1 MKIYLMRHGE
11 TDYNKKDLIQGMV
24 DIPLNETG
32 EEQSVAA
39 HKKIEKISFDA
50 IYASPLCRAIRT
62 GELATGLNPNTFIVD
77 ERIREIAFG
86 EAEAQPKCQIKDTM
100 RKFFDEPQNYE
111 PGTGADS
118 FSELSDRVTG
128 FLKELVEKPY
138 ENVLVL
144 SHGASIASMLL
155 FICRKELK
163 DFWSFVLTN
172 CCVIEI
178 EYINGKFKLIQIDN
192 S

>member
-1 MKIYLMRHGE
+1 
-11 TDYNKKDLIQGMV
+11 
-24 DIPLNETG
+24 
-32 EEQSVAA
+32 
-39 HKKIEKISFDA
+39 
-50 IYASPLCRAIRT
+50 
-62 GELATGLNPNTFIVD
+62 
-77 ERIREIAFG
+77 
-86 EAEAQPKCQIKDTM
+86 M

-155 FICRKELK
+155 FIYL
-163 DFWSFVLTN
+163 S
-172 CCVIEI
+172 
-178 EYINGKFKLIQIDN
+178 
-192 S
+192 